1 MNKINKYS
9 VIGVMSGTSLD
20 GLDIIKCSFTKNDK
34 WQYIIEKGTTIKYSE
49 KWIKTLRTIHQKPLK
64 KINEISIKYG
74 TFIGEE
80 INKFIKKNEF
90 NVDFIASHGHTI
102 FHQPEKKYTLQI
114 GDGETISNTTN
125 KLTISNFRK
134 LDVKLNGQG
143 APLVP
148 IGDIHLFSNYKYC
161 LNLGGFANISIQEK
175 SNITAFDICPV
186 NIILNHLSNRLDMEF
201 DKNGNLGKEGACN
214 IKLLKKLNK
223 LRFYNQKEPK
233 SLSREWLEENILSL
247 TEIKEIKTKDILA
260 TFYEHIGFQ
269 IGKLLRN
276 KTTLVSGGG
285 AYNKFLCSK
294 IKKYAK
300 SEIIIATEE
309 IINFK
314 EALIFGFLGVLR
326 IRNEVNCLKDVT
338 GALRDNCGGEI
349 NRPYL
354 TK

>member
-20 GLDIIKCSFTKNDK
+20 GLDIIKCSFTKNDN

-354 TK
+354 AK

>member
-49 KWIKTLRTIHQKPLK
+49 KWIKTLKTIHQEPLK

-74 TFIGEE
+74 AFIGKE
-80 INKFIKKNEF
+80 INRFVKKNEF

-201 DKNGNLGKEGACN
+201 DKNGNLGKEGTCN
-214 IKLLKKLNK
+214 IKVLKKLNK
-223 LRFYNQKEPK
+223 LRFYNQKESK

-294 IKKYAK
+294 IKKYAN
-300 SEIIIATEE
+300 SEIIIARKE

>member
-269 IGKLLRN
+269 IGKLLKN

>member
-223 LRFYNQKEPK
+223 LKFYNQKEPK

>member
-20 GLDIIKCSFTKNDK
+20 GLDIIKCNFTKNDK
-34 WQYIIEKGTTIKYSE
+34 WQYIIEKGTTIKYSK

-74 TFIGEE
+74 NLIGEE
-80 INKFIKKNEF
+80 VNKFIKKNEF
-90 NVDFIASHGHTI
+90 NVDFISSHGHTV
-102 FHQPEKKYTLQI
+102 FHQPEKKITLQI
-114 GDGETISNTTN
+114 GDGKTISNTTN

-186 NIILNHLSNRLDMEF
+186 NIILNHLSNRLEMEF
-201 DKNGNLGKEGACN
+201 DKNGDLGKEGTCN
-214 IKLLKKLNK
+214 INLLNKLNK

-247 TEIKEIKTKDILA
+247 KEIKEIKTKDILA

-269 IGKLLRN
+269 IGKLLRT

-300 SEIIIATEE
+300 SEIIIAKEE

>member
-20 GLDIIKCSFTKNDK
+20 GLDIIKCSFTKNDN

-201 DKNGNLGKEGACN
+201 DKNGNLGKEGTCN

>member
-1 MNKINKYS
+1 
-9 VIGVMSGTSLD
+9 
-20 GLDIIKCSFTKNDK
+20 
-34 WQYIIEKGTTIKYSE
+34 
-49 KWIKTLRTIHQKPLK
+49 
-64 KINEISIKYG
+64 
-74 TFIGEE
+74 
-80 INKFIKKNEF
+80 
-90 NVDFIASHGHTI
+90 
-102 FHQPEKKYTLQI
+102 
-114 GDGETISNTTN
+114 
-125 KLTISNFRK
+125 
-134 LDVKLNGQG
+134 
-143 APLVP
+143 
-148 IGDIHLFSNYKYC
+148 
-161 LNLGGFANISIQEK
+161 
-175 SNITAFDICPV
+175 
-186 NIILNHLSNRLDMEF
+186 MEF

>member
-74 TFIGEE
+74 AFIGEE

-201 DKNGNLGKEGACN
+201 DKNGNLGKEGTCN

-223 LRFYNQKEPK
+223 LRFYNQKESK
-233 SLSREWLEENILSL
+233 SLSREWLEENILNL

-269 IGKLLRN
+269 IGKLLKN

-294 IKKYAK
+294 IKKYAN
-300 SEIIIATEE
+300 SEIIIARKE